1 MPRIPRNYRVHH
13 REWCSSWRG
22 ARVVLLSLTVCSRLR
37 QGWEMGGFI
46 QHVSFHEASRCM
58 NGPWCSVH
66 LLYRFVKTAFLV
78 TSCIMNPSA
87 YRNRSHRRSSC
98 SLKKKSTQDD
108 SLVPRS
114 DCQKIVISG
123 CVVRKTSPNVV
134 HHRRRILRMITV
146 NIYFVLWLMLWD
158 RASDTS
164 SCGHDRGVRHIT
176 TYLRS
181 RPQGSTCLP
190 TPCLPFPIPMAF

>member
-1 MPRIPRNYRVHH
+1 
-13 REWCSSWRG
+13 
-22 ARVVLLSLTVCSRLR
+22 
-37 QGWEMGGFI
+37 MGGSI
-46 QHVSFHEASRCM
+46 QHVSRSFTVHEWTVVQRASALQVCK
-58 NGPWCSVH
+58 NS
-66 LLYRFVKTAFLV
+66 FLV

-146 NIYFVLWLMLWD
+146 IVYFILWLMLWD

-181 RPQGSTCLP
+181 RP
-190 TPCLPFPIPMAF
+190 